1 MPIQKFRSHDE
12 ARRAL
17 WTDSSDPALP
27 MRMRRLW
34 AFMDRLCRHRP
45 PRGVQKFKSI
55 EEANLERASW
65 PRV

>member
-1 MPIQKFRSHDE
+1 MPVQKFRSHDE

-34 AFMDRLCRHRP
+34 EFMERLCRHKP

-55 EEANLERASW
+55 EEANRERASW
-65 PRV
+65 ARD